1 MVHASAPSAPPV
13 QCPETQG
20 PAPESTSSQGAAGAA
35 RGGPV
40 SMSCVIPCW
49 DEAENLKVLLP
60 KVEQILRRCAPAW
73 EVIVVDDGSRDGS
86 AALLGAWAREPGRLV
101 LQLSRHFGKEAAL
114 AAGLEA
120 ARGQVVVTMDG
131 DLQHPPELIPSFV
144 ERWRAGADVV
154 VASHADRHD
163 ESWLKRLGVRGLQAL
178 MKTPDHLEIPPGAGD
193 FRLMDHRVVRAL
205 RSLPERNRFMKGL
218 HAWVGFATVA
228 VPFTPPPRWR
238 GHSHF
243 GPLRLARLSL
253 NGLTAFTTWPLRAVS
268 AIGLVL
274 ALTAFAMA
282 AFLAASH
289 LVRGREV
296 SGWAAVMVGQWLIAG
311 LQMTSLGV
319 VGEYV
324 GRVFAEVKA
333 RPLFIVSRRLGRGL
347 ASSAG

>member
-1 MVHASAPSAPPV
+1 
-13 QCPETQG
+13 
-20 PAPESTSSQGAAGAA
+20 
-35 RGGPV
+35 
-40 SMSCVIPCW
+40 MSCVIPCW

-60 KVEQILRRCAPAW
+60 KVEQTLRRCAPAW

-205 RSLPERNRFMKGL
+205 RSLP
-218 HAWVGFATVA
+218 
-228 VPFTPPPRWR
+228 
-238 GHSHF
+238 
-243 GPLRLARLSL
+243 
-253 NGLTAFTTWPLRAVS
+253 TT
-268 AIGLVL
+268 
-274 ALTAFAMA
+274 
-282 AFLAASH
+282 
-289 LVRGREV
+289 
-296 SGWAAVMVGQWLIAG
+296 
-311 LQMTSLGV
+311 
-319 VGEYV
+319 
-324 GRVFAEVKA
+324 
-333 RPLFIVSRRLGRGL
+333 
-347 ASSAG
+347 ASSASMQPCQWSVSTLAGAWAGTVQLLSSWATVPLASRSMARHAWGAR